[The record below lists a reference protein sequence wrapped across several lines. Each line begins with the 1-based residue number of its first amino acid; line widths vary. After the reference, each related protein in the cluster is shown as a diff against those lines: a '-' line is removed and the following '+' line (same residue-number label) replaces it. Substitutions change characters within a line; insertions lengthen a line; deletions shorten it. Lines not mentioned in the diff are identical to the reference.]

1 MFVREYASPQPKYE
15 SKDTVAKWPV
25 SDFKYLDECEKQCE
39 FQKSDSEPKRITM
52 PLYDDAMKLVT
63 SANGNSSKALHSSPA
78 FVGNDELAVT
88 ANIVIT
94 NNDNKRLCRHCEYN
108 DNLIDLWMGW

>member
-39 FQKSDSEPKRITM
+39 FQKSDSEPKIITM
-52 PLYDDAMKLVT
+52 PLYDDTMKKWCHPRPLLVEQVT
-63 SANGNSSKALHSSPA
+63 SKA

-88 ANIVIT
+88 ANISIT
-94 NNDNKRLCRHCEYN
+94 NNDNERLCRHREYN